1 MFKVMLLQQA
11 NIKKKFLVEKEKD
24 ILELARMMLVLRL
37 ESSKDLMEQKE
48 LSLHNKNQLVK

>member
-11 NIKKKFLVEKEKD
+11 NIKKKFLEEKEKD